1 MKRINNMILQCKNCS
16 ARYLVPDSSIGAEG
30 RTVRCARCNESWYEP
45 PIEAPSDGFA
55 PLSEPTPEPDIAQ
68 TPEPESTEDFDKM
81 IGSLNAAANRS
92 SASSNLP
99 VYRPTI
105 STGLKVAVAALLVI
119 VAGLGLFMTMPKLFG
134 ILPSKGLVL
143 ADIKIEKNSEEKPGI
158 VEITGNI
165 LNESEEPRTV
175 PNIKVIL
182 LDGAD
187 NPLQSWE
194 FKSNGATLKSK
205 ETTPFTSGE
214 LNMKFSIAKRFVID
228 MGTPVELALRRK
240 PQ

>member
-1 MKRINNMILQCKNCS
+1 MILQCKNCG

-30 RTVRCARCNESWYEP
+30 RTVRCARCSESWYEP
-45 PIEAPSDGFA
+45 PIEAPLDA
-55 PLSEPTPEPDIAQ
+55 PAYQSAPEPTPEPAPEADI
-68 TPEPESTEDFDKM
+68 TEDFDTV
-81 IGSLNAAANRS
+81 IGSLNAAANRP
-92 SASSNLP
+92 ATANLP
-99 VYRPTI
+99 VRRPTTSI
-105 STGLKVAVAALLVI
+105 SLKLSVAALFVI
-119 VAGLGLFMTMPKLFG
+119 TVGLGLFMTMPKLFG
-134 ILPSKGLVL
+134 IWPSRGLVM
-143 ADIKIEKNSEEKPGI
+143 ADVAINKGVDDKAGI

-165 LNESEEPRTV
+165 LNVSEDARVV

-194 FKSNGATLKSK
+194 FKSNGATLKPK
-205 ETTPFTSGE
+205 EIMPFTSGD

-228 MGTPVELALRRK
+228 MGTRVELALRRK

>member
-1 MKRINNMILQCKNCS
+1 MEKNNMILQCKNCK

-45 PIEAPSDGFA
+45 PIEAPLEMSA
-55 PLSEPTPEPDIAQ
+55 PL
-68 TPEPESTEDFDKM
+68 PEPEIPQASAPESVEDFGTV
-81 IGSLNAAANRS
+81 IGNLNAAANRPMLDG
-92 SASSNLP
+92 SNLP
-99 VYRPTI
+99 VRRPTTSI
-105 STGLKVAVAALLVI
+105 GLKISVAALLAITV
-119 VAGLGLFMTMPKLFG
+119 GLGLFMTKPKLFG
-134 ILPSKGLVL
+134 VSPSKGLVL
-143 ADIKIEKNSEEKPGI
+143 ADVKIQKDTDEKAGM
-158 VEITGNI
+158 VEISGNI
-165 LNESEEPRTV
+165 LNVSEEPRTV

-194 FKSNGATLKSK
+194 FKSNGETLKPK
-205 ETTPFTSGE
+205 ETIPFTSGE

-228 MGTPVELALRRK
+228 MGTPMELALRRK